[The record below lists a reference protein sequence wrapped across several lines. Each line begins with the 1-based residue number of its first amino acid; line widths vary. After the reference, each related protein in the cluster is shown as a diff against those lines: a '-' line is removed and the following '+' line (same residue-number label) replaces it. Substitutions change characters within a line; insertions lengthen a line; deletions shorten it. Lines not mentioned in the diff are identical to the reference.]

1 MKILWWII
9 GIVVVVGGLIGAL
22 LIAPLT
28 PPPMTEPTPSA
39 QINNETPIDEV
50 TLTDG
55 RFVEYQQAL
64 VDDKDYNETILF
76 FYASWCPECRAFEQA
91 INNGDIPVGVQI
103 LRVNYDTDSDLKTQ
117 HQVTLQST
125 FVRVDADGQQI
136 SKWVGYGKD
145 KSLDAIR
152 DNT

>member
-9 GIVVVVGGLIGAL
+9 GIVVVVGGLVAAL
-22 LIAPLT
+22 VLAPLAS
-28 PPPMTEPTPSA
+28 PPMADPAPST
-39 QINNETPIDEV
+39 QTGNETPIDEEV
-50 TLTDG
+50 VADG
-55 RFVEYQQAL
+55 RFVEYQQTL
-64 VDDKDYNETILF
+64 VDDMGYNETILF

-91 INNGDIPVGVQI
+91 INSGDIPAGVQI
-103 LRVNYDTDSDLKTQ
+103 LRVNYDTEDTLKTQ

-136 SKWVGYGKD
+136 SKWVGYGQD
-145 KSLDAIR
+145 KSLNAIR